1 MYSKQIDSPSYLRKS
16 LERALREHQHGI
28 IKEKSALEG
37 FAEKYVIDA
46 GVPGITPIQYF
57 QSKSKEL
64 QDFFKNHRNIETR
77 LVY

>member
-1 MYSKQIDSPSYLRKS
+1 MCSKQIDSPSYLRKS

-28 IKEKSALEG
+28 IKEKSVLEG

-57 QSKSKEL
+57 SKQVERAS
-64 QDFFKNHRNIETR
+64 R
-77 LVY
+77 LFQKS